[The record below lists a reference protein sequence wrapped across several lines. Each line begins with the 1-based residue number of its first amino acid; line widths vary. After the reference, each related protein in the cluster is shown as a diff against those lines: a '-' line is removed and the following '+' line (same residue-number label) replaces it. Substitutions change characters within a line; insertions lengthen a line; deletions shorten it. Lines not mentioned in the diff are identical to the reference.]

1 MSWPTTSD
9 LQTFLRQSAPDDV
22 MTWALEASIQ
32 YGQTVLAEMGSV
44 DPPQPDDSVFFG
56 CLDYASALYTAR
68 NGGVDLTV
76 DIGEGSTPLQRYRK
90 VLLVSRPVGFA

>member
-1 MSWPTTSD
+1 MPWPTIAN
-9 LQTFLRQSAPDDV
+9 LQSFLRQPVVDDV
-22 MTWALEASIQ
+22 MTWALDASIE
-32 YGQTVLAEMGSV
+32 YGQTVLLQLDA
-44 DPPQPDDSVFFG
+44 DAPLPDDSVFFA

-90 VLLVSRPVGFA
+90 VLLVARPVGFA